1 MRRTTNRRSA
11 RYASTFRRVLTAVIV
26 VVYAFVGFGGE
37 ISCAEEALVTG
48 ISLELSAAS
57 GKADEGSKQT
67 PTVVDH
73 CYTCVPITIP
83 AAIQVSEPLGVFVDL
98 SFASDTILLIEARL
112 LDPPPPK
119 TSI

>member
-11 RYASTFRRVLTAVIV
+11 RYASTFRRVLTAVMVAAYV
-26 VVYAFVGFGGE
+26 VVGWGGE
-37 ISCAEEALVTG
+37 VSCAEEALVTG
-48 ISLELSAAS
+48 ISFEMSAAS
-57 GKADEGSKQT
+57 ADEDSKIT

-83 AAIQVSEPLGVFVDL
+83 AALQVSEPLGVSADL

-119 TSI
+119 TLT

>member
-1 MRRTTNRRSA
+1 
-11 RYASTFRRVLTAVIV
+11 VLTAVIV
-26 VVYAFVGFGGE
+26 AVYAFVGFGGE
-37 ISCAEEALVTG
+37 ISCAEEALITG
-48 ISLELSAAS
+48 LSLELSAAS

-83 AAIQVSEPLGVFVDL
+83 AALQVSEPLGVSADL

-119 TSI
+119 ASI